1 MIYTY
6 VTAASIACLVSQK
19 TKGPLSDAKK
29 DSDNRN
35 LSGVNFVVTSKN

>member
-19 TKGPLSDAKK
+19 TNGSLNDAKK
-29 DSDNRN
+29 NSGDGN
-35 LSGVNFVVTSKN
+35 LSGVNFVLSSK